1 MRTVIVGA
9 GQSGAWVART
19 LRELQPEVEII
30 LVGDETSAPYERPPL
45 SKGVLSG
52 TQEAP
57 PSLLSIEQARDL
69 DINMQLG
76 VEVQVINRR
85 QRSLVLSNGVAL
97 TYDKLVLATGGRA
110 RLPELAGV
118 DLPAVHTLRTLNDA
132 KRLRNSLRAGR
143 KLLVL
148 GGGWIGLEVAATARS
163 SGLSV
168 TLIEGGS
175 RLCARSVTPDVS
187 AFLLERHVHAGVDVQ
202 LSGAVTA
209 ISETDGGMLTATTHR
224 GRQAFDL
231 IVVGI
236 GLQPNTALGEAC
248 GLEINNGIVVD
259 ANGRTSDPDIYAA
272 GDVTNQPCSW
282 AGAKLGARIRLESWA
297 NAQSQGI
304 AVGRALAGMDPGQRD
319 LPWFWSDQ
327 YELNLQVL
335 GTPSSDAVTVQR
347 GQKDDGKFCL
357 FQFLDERLH
366 AVIAVNMPREV
377 KLAKRWMKA
386 GTWPDHLELSDPQF
400 RLDKFKAAMA
410 V

>member
-19 LRELQPEVEII
+19 LRELRPEVEII
-30 LVGDETSAPYERPPL
+30 LIGQEASAPYERPPL
-45 SKGVLSG
+45 SKDVLSG
-52 TQEAP
+52 TQDAP

-76 VEVQVINRR
+76 VEVQAINRR
-85 QRSLVLSNGVAL
+85 QRSLVLSNGVVL

-110 RLPELAGV
+110 RLPELAGI
-118 DLPAVHTLRTLNDA
+118 DLPAVHTLRTLDDA

-148 GGGWIGLEVAATARS
+148 GGGWIGLEVAATARRC
-163 SGLSV
+163 GLSV
-168 TLIEGGS
+168 TVIEGGS

-187 AFLLERHVHAGVDVQ
+187 AFLLERHVREGVDVQ
-202 LSGAVTA
+202 LNGAVTA
-209 ISETDGGMLTATTHR
+209 ISETDGGMLSATTHR
-224 GRQAFDL
+224 DRQAFDL

-236 GLQPNTALGEAC
+236 GLQPNTALAEAC
-248 GLEINNGIVVD
+248 GLEVDNGILVD
-259 ANGRTSDPDIYAA
+259 AHGRTSDPDIYAA

-282 AGAKLGARIRLESWA
+282 AGAEPGARTRLESWA
-297 NAQSQGI
+297 NAQNQGI
-304 AVGRALAGMDPGQRD
+304 AVGRALAGIEPGQQD

-335 GTPSSDAVTVQR
+335 GMPSSDAVTVQR
-347 GQKDDGKFCL
+347 GHNDDGKFCL
-357 FQFLDERLH
+357 FQFLDGRLH
-366 AVIAVNMPREV
+366 AVIAVNMPREI

-386 GTWPDHLELSDPQF
+386 GTWPGHLELSDPQF
-400 RLDKFKAAMA
+400 RLDKFKAAMT